1 MYVDLTMAVGPGTA
15 VFPGYPRPAVLQW
28 SKIDIHGYYSNVLFF
43 PEHVA
48 THVDS
53 PAHFVP
59 GAKTVDQLDV
69 SRFFGRFVAVDLSRL
84 PPRASIGLRQFEEA
98 LPRGVELGPGWVV
111 LIRTG
116 YDAYAGTDKWLEHP
130 DISPELAEHLAKL
143 GVNAVGV
150 DAPSPDHAPFEVHK
164 ILLSRDVLIYENLTN
179 LAAVIGRTGQFIGLP
194 IKVAGGSGA
203 PVRAVA
209 VV

>member
-1 MYVDLTMAVGPGTA
+1 MYVDLTMVIGRGTA
-15 VFPGYPRPAVLQW
+15 VYPGDPPVAVLPW
-28 SKIDIHGYYSNVLFF
+28 SRADLHGYYSNVLFF

-48 THVDS
+48 THVDA

-59 GAKTVDQLDV
+59 GGKTVDQIDV
-69 SRFFGRFVAVDLSRL
+69 SKFFGRFIALDFSRT
-84 PPRASIGLRQFEEA
+84 PQRGSIGVREFEEA

-111 LIRTG
+111 LFKTG
-116 YDAYAGTDKWLEHP
+116 YDAYAGTEKWFEHP
-130 DISPELAEHLAKL
+130 DLSPELAEHLAGL

-150 DAPSPDHAPFEVHK
+150 DAPSPDHEPYEVHRV
-164 ILLSRDVLIYENLTN
+164 LLGREVLIYENLTN
-179 LAAVIGRTGQFIGLP
+179 LGAVVGRTGQFMGLP

-209 VV
+209 VL